1 MKNIHRYNFFKQK
14 YGTRLLADVVAISEF
29 RKYIQKNPTHRLTY
43 YDLTFIKQGSE
54 YVTINQAKL
63 LVQSGDVICSTP
75 GDVWTWE
82 RNTSL
87 EGYALV
93 FEEDFFQS
101 FFIYKLFLK
110 DLNFLKADR
119 LSPLLSPNKELFSE
133 ILGFLEKIRNEIQE
147 KDRSEHIIRA
157 LVYLILAK
165 LDNLEKRQDK
175 STFDVL
181 SENQNNR
188 HLQGFIKLV
197 EEHYLDIHEV
207 QFYADKLFISA
218 NYLNKIVRELLGT
231 TSKKYIAQKLVQEA
245 KNLLSFTDL
254 SISEVSNQLNF
265 ESPSYFTRFFKKH
278 QGLKPKE
285 FRIVNKP
292 SANTNT

>member
-14 YGTRLLADVVAISEF
+14 YGTHLLADVVAISEF
-29 RKYIQKNPTHRLTY
+29 RKYIQQNPTHRLTY
-43 YDLTFIKQGSE
+43 YDLTFVKQGGE
-54 YVTINQAKL
+54 FVTINQARL
-63 LVQSGDVICSTP
+63 FVQSGDVICSTP

-119 LSPLLSPNKELFSE
+119 LSPLLRPDEELFSE
-133 ILGFLEKIRNEIQE
+133 ILEYLGKIRNEIKE
-147 KDRSEHIIRA
+147 KARSEHIIRA

-165 LDNLEKRQDK
+165 LDSVEKGQDK
-175 STFDVL
+175 SAFDAL
-181 SENQNNR
+181 SENRNNR

-197 EEHYLDIHEV
+197 EEHYLEIHEV

-218 NYLNKIVRELLGT
+218 NYLNKIVKELLGT
-231 TSKKYIAQKLVQEA
+231 TSKKYILNKIVQEA
-245 KNLLSFTDL
+245 KNLLSFTDM
-254 SISEVSNQLNF
+254 SISEISNKLKF
-265 ESPSYFTRFFKKH
+265 ESPSYFTRIFNTYE
-278 QGLKPKE
+278 GLNPKE
-285 FRIVNKP
+285 FRQGNRPTTK
-292 SANTNT
+292 T